1 MCVTDN
7 KCLFWGSCLSECCR
21 TDTVSHTNANSAF
34 GTKCLRGHA
43 DQLKRNGA
51 NMEPAS
57 QDKDASWLKKL
68 GPGLI
73 TGAADDD
80 PSGIATY
87 SQAGAQFGFNML
99 WTVLFTYPLMV
110 GIQLVSARIGRVS
123 GHGLATNIRLHYPPW
138 LLYCIV
144 GLLLIANTINIA
156 ADVSAMGDAL
166 KLIVGGPAQLYA
178 VAFGVVSM
186 LLQVFV
192 PYRRYVRLLKWLTL
206 ALLAYVATVF
216 VEHIPWSQVL
226 VSVLPA
232 QLSWKPEYIT
242 TVVAVFGTTI
252 SPYLFFW
259 QASQEVEDQLIDPR
273 AQPLIKAPEQAK
285 ANFKRIS
292 LDTYIGMGFSNLVA
306 FSIILTTAVT
316 LNLHGITGIQTS
328 AQAATA
334 LRPIAG
340 EFAFLLFSAGII
352 GTGLLAIPV
361 LAGSSA
367 YAMAGA
373 FKWKNSLECTPM
385 RAKQFYGVIAISTLI
400 GIMLGFTAIDPI
412 RALFWSA
419 VINGVISVPIMVVMM
434 LMAVRPDIMGR
445 FVITTSLKTLGW
457 LATLM
462 MAAAVVAMLFA
473 R

>member
-1 MCVTDN
+1 
-7 KCLFWGSCLSECCR
+7 
-21 TDTVSHTNANSAF
+21 
-34 GTKCLRGHA
+34 
-43 DQLKRNGA
+43 
-51 NMEPAS
+51 MEPAS

-99 WTVLFTYPLMV
+99 WTVLFTYPFMV

-123 GHGLATNIRLHYPPW
+123 GHGLATNIRLHYPSW
-138 LLYCIV
+138 LLYSVV

-156 ADVSAMGDAL
+156 ADVSAMGEAL

-206 ALLAYVATVF
+206 ALLAYVVTVF

-226 VSVLPA
+226 VSALAP
-232 QLSWKPEYIT
+232 QISWKPEYIT

-259 QASQEVEDQLIDPR
+259 QASQEVEDQLADPR
-273 AQPLIKAPEQAK
+273 AQPLIKAPEQA
-285 ANFKRIS
+285 AVNFERIK
-292 LDTYIGMGFSNLVA
+292 LDTYVGMGFSNLVA

-316 LNLHGITGIQTS
+316 LNLHGITDIQTS

-340 EFAFLLFSAGII
+340 EFAFMLFSAGII

-373 FKWKNSLECTPM
+373 FKWKNSLERTPM
-385 RAKQFYGVIAISTLI
+385 QAKHFYGVIAISTLI

-412 RALFWSA
+412 KALYWSA
-419 VINGVISVPIMVVMM
+419 VINGVISVPIMIVMM
-434 LMAVRPDIMGR
+434 LMAARPDIMGR
-445 FVITTSLKTLGW
+445 FVITTRLKAMGW

-462 MAAAVVAMLFA
+462 MAAAVLAMLFA